1 MADRSSLL
9 WLGTRFQCGQS
20 HPFFFLRC
28 APYLGPEAHPVSI
41 AARRIHAPS
50 HVEREGVGR
59 RLVIFSP
66 VRRQVWANVGFTTR
80 CGKALC
86 PVCGASSGWSIFGRS
101 YNLVNLFFH
110 IGRYFL
116 LLGETFSRPERIGL
130 YWKRILEEADLLG
143 VRSLGIV
150 ALLSVFMG
158 AVITIQT
165 KTNIDSPL
173 IPLYVVGFTARQST
187 ILEFSPT
194 IISLILAGKVGST
207 IAAEIGSM
215 RVREQIDALDI
226 MGVNSAG
233 YLILP
238 KIIACV
244 LINPFLIII
253 SMFLSIFGGY
263 LAGTLSG
270 LVSSASYL
278 EGIQFDFNP
287 YHVTYALIKTVVF
300 AIVITTISAY
310 HGYYTS
316 GGTREVGI
324 SSTKAV
330 VYSDVVILIMNYLL
344 TQMLLL

>member
-1 MADRSSLL
+1 M
-9 WLGTRFQCGQS
+9 
-20 HPFFFLRC
+20 
-28 APYLGPEAHPVSI
+28 
-41 AARRIHAPS
+41 RI
-50 HVEREGVGR
+50 
-59 RLVIFSP
+59 L
-66 VRRQVWANVGFTTR
+66 
-80 CGKALC
+80 
-86 PVCGASSGWSIFGRS
+86 
-101 YNLVNLFFH
+101 FH

-116 LLGETFSRPERIGL
+116 LLKDVFSRPERLSL
-130 YWKRILEEADLLG
+130 YWRRTMEEMDLLG

-238 KIIACV
+238 KIVACV
-244 LINPFLIII
+244 VINPFLVVI
-253 SMFLSIFGGY
+253 SMFLSIPGG
-263 LAGTLSG
+263 LVAGTLSG
-270 LVSSASYL
+270 LVSADNYL
-278 EGIQFDFNP
+278 QGIQFDFDP

-300 AIVITTISAY
+300 AFIITTVSAY
-310 HGYYTS
+310 HGYYTR
-316 GGTREVGI
+316 GGTREVGV
-324 SSTKAV
+324 SSTQAV
-330 VYSDVVILIMNYLL
+330 VYSDVVILIANYLL
-344 TQMLLL
+344 TQALLL

>member
-1 MADRSSLL
+1 MDLL
-9 WLGTRFQCGQS
+9 
-20 HPFFFLRC
+20 
-28 APYLGPEAHPVSI
+28 
-41 AARRIHAPS
+41 
-50 HVEREGVGR
+50 
-59 RLVIFSP
+59 
-66 VRRQVWANVGFTTR
+66 
-80 CGKALC
+80 
-86 PVCGASSGWSIFGRS
+86 
-101 YNLVNLFFH
+101 FH
-110 IGRYFL
+110 IGHYFQL
-116 LLGETFSRPERIGL
+116 IRETFTRPERFGL
-130 YWKRILEEADLLG
+130 YWKRTLEEVDLLG
-143 VRSLGIV
+143 VKSLGIV

-207 IAAEIGSM
+207 IAAQIGSM

-238 KIIACV
+238 KVIACV
-244 LINPFLIII
+244 VINPFLVVI

-270 LVSSASYL
+270 LVSGEVYL
-278 EGIQFDFNP
+278 QGIQTDFTP

-300 AIVITTISAY
+300 AFIITTVSAY
-310 HGYYTS
+310 QGYYTQ

-324 SSTKAV
+324 SSTRAV

-344 TQMLLL
+344 TQLLLI

>member
-1 MADRSSLL
+1 MRVL
-9 WLGTRFQCGQS
+9 
-20 HPFFFLRC
+20 
-28 APYLGPEAHPVSI
+28 
-41 AARRIHAPS
+41 
-50 HVEREGVGR
+50 
-59 RLVIFSP
+59 
-66 VRRQVWANVGFTTR
+66 
-80 CGKALC
+80 
-86 PVCGASSGWSIFGRS
+86 
-101 YNLVNLFFH
+101 FH

-116 LLGETFSRPERIGL
+116 LLKDVFSRPERLSL
-130 YWKRILEEADLLG
+130 YWRRTMEEMDLLG

-238 KIIACV
+238 KIVACV
-244 LINPFLIII
+244 VINPFLVVI
-253 SMFLSIFGGY
+253 SMFLSITGG
-263 LAGTLSG
+263 LVAGTLSG
-270 LVSSASYL
+270 LVSADSYL
-278 EGIQFDFNP
+278 QGIQFDFDP

-300 AIVITTISAY
+300 AFIITTVSAY
-310 HGYYTS
+310 HGYFTR
-316 GGTREVGI
+316 GGTREVGV
-324 SSTKAV
+324 SSTQAV
-330 VYSDVVILIMNYLL
+330 VYSDVVILIANYLL
-344 TQMLLL
+344 TQALLL

>member
-1 MADRSSLL
+1 M
-9 WLGTRFQCGQS
+9 
-20 HPFFFLRC
+20 
-28 APYLGPEAHPVSI
+28 
-41 AARRIHAPS
+41 RI
-50 HVEREGVGR
+50 
-59 RLVIFSP
+59 L
-66 VRRQVWANVGFTTR
+66 
-80 CGKALC
+80 
-86 PVCGASSGWSIFGRS
+86 
-101 YNLVNLFFH
+101 FH

-116 LLGETFSRPERIGL
+116 LLKEVFSRPERPSL
-130 YWKRILEEADLLG
+130 YWRRTLEEMELLG
-143 VRSLGIV
+143 IKSLGIV

-238 KIIACV
+238 KIVACV
-244 LINPFLIII
+244 LINPFLVVI

-270 LVSSASYL
+270 LVSSESYL
-278 EGIQFDFNP
+278 AGIQFDFNQ

-300 AIVITTISAY
+300 AFIITTVSAY
-310 HGYYTS
+310 HGYFTR
-316 GGTREVGI
+316 GGTREVGV
-324 SSTKAV
+324 SSTQAV
-330 VYSDVVILIMNYLL
+330 VYSDVVILIANYFL
-344 TQMLLL
+344 TQSLLL

>member
-1 MADRSSLL
+1 MGIL
-9 WLGTRFQCGQS
+9 
-20 HPFFFLRC
+20 
-28 APYLGPEAHPVSI
+28 
-41 AARRIHAPS
+41 
-50 HVEREGVGR
+50 
-59 RLVIFSP
+59 
-66 VRRQVWANVGFTTR
+66 
-80 CGKALC
+80 
-86 PVCGASSGWSIFGRS
+86 
-101 YNLVNLFFH
+101 FH

-116 LLGETFSRPERIGL
+116 LLGETFSKPERLSL
-130 YWKRILEEADLLG
+130 YWQRTIEEVDQLG

-173 IPLYVVGFTARQST
+173 IQAWVVGFAARQST

-194 IISLILAGKVGST
+194 IISLILAGKVGSN

-215 RVREQIDALDI
+215 RVKEQIDALDI

-238 KIIACV
+238 KVVASV
-244 LINPFLIII
+244 VINPFLVII
-253 SMFLSIFGGY
+253 SMFLSIFGGWA
-263 LAGTLSG
+263 AGVGTGIVSG
-270 LVSSASYL
+270 ADYIQ
-278 EGIQFDFNP
+278 GIQMSFDP

-300 AIVITTISAY
+300 AVVITTVSAY
-310 HGYYTS
+310 QGYYTQ

-330 VYSDVVILIMNYLL
+330 VYSDVVILILNYML
-344 TQMLLL
+344 TQLLLI